1 MNSRRTFLAGGAGA
15 LALLRLGGCGNNG
28 GAVEGSVTP
37 SNGAV
42 TLTFTQFP
50 KLATVGDGGVVD
62 AGGTLLVVIRA
73 GDTSATALS
82 AVCTHEGCTVEY
94 VGGSPPIHCPC
105 HDSNFADN
113 GAAVSGPARKALKN
127 YAASV
132 GADGIT
138 VTLA

>member
-15 LALLRLGGCGNNG
+15 LVLARFAGCGNNG
-28 GAVEGSVTP
+28 GAPEGSVTP
-37 SNGAV
+37 SNGMV
-42 TLTFTQFP
+42 TLTFAQFP
-50 KLATVGDGGVVD
+50 KLATVGDGVVVD

-73 GDTSATALS
+73 SDTSATALS
-82 AVCTHEGCTVEY
+82 AICTHEGCTVEY

-105 HDSNFADN
+105 HDSSFAAN

-127 YAASV
+127 YTATVA
-132 GADGIT
+132 ADGIT